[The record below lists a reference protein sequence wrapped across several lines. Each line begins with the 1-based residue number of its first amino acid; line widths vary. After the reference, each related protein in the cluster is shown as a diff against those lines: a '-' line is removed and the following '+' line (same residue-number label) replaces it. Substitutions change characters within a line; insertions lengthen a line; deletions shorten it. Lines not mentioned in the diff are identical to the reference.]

1 MTFEPESRLS
11 VRVVEPTEK
20 DATELPL
27 AMVTMR
33 FDPVSITLKS
43 ELNWKSVPE
52 AKTSLE
58 PMMLPKNT
66 HKSAVALR
74 HLHVGERLC
83 LNIIALTLW

>member
-33 FDPVSITLKS
+33 LEPVRSTLKS
-43 ELNWKSVPE
+43 ELNWKSVPA
-52 AKTSLE
+52 AKTIGGNTIAPRIT
-58 PMMLPKNT
+58 PMIDHVIKLSTLFSMLV
-66 HKSAVALR
+66 HEL
-74 HLHVGERLC
+74 L
-83 LNIIALTLW
+83 